1 MAELKNPALA
11 GTVSFDTVIYA
22 SAGSNYG
29 GVPALIQYKIYDTPD
44 PAFVTP
50 RINISPFANLGTAP
64 WPFPNT
70 NVPLNGHI
78 CIPRGRGP
86 FPLMMFAHGNHN
98 PLENST
104 PGYLYLC
111 QLLASH
117 GVIGA
122 TIDVNF
128 LNGGNFGENDARG
141 IVHLEHLKQ
150 FRTWNNTAGH
160 QLHGKV
166 DLNRIAIV
174 GHSRG
179 GEGVG
184 HASFFNRLT
193 SIKPDI
199 LTPVVPLDGSAGLG
213 PYGFNLTVAVA
224 ISPTDRQYQP
234 LTGPTVVPD
243 SYCLIHGSRDGDVST
258 FEGYNTYN
266 RAHAVNAANPTVSD
280 GELKALLWVYGANH
294 NQFNSAWP
302 SETPPATTMPRP
314 DQELVAKVFMGTIAQ
329 AMLLDRSEFLEVL
342 RDHRLAA
349 TWMPVNV
356 DLVSQYQDPE
366 RVFIEHNQESIAAPQ
381 ISLPVQGTVAADA
394 LMTARQM
401 KDLVNAGAPVT
412 TITLRL
418 EWSASGVAAA
428 PETGSG
434 NRAGGALQDAGA
446 ARGSIHRG
454 EKRRQSRSGFHA
466 RSVERLADRVD
477 SRQQSPSA
485 AVSGRGV
492 RRGQD
497 RDADAAPAD
506 TAARGS
512 GRRAARSAIDRA
524 ALQRSGDRRRLCG
537 RRATFQLIV
546 SDEVSDHAVSTP
558 ESRLGGSRRH
568 AADRCGY
575 ADDRAALDRSESAA
589 ARGGVHR
596 QDRARDV
603 AGTDRRWMGALRR

>member
-1 MAELKNPALA
+1 M
-11 GTVSFDTVIYA
+11 
-22 SAGSNYG
+22 
-29 GVPALIQYKIYDTPD
+29 
-44 PAFVTP
+44 
-50 RINISPFANLGTAP
+50 
-64 WPFPNT
+64 
-70 NVPLNGHI
+70 PLNGHI

-86 FPLMMFAHGNHN
+86 FPLMMFAHGNHG

-150 FRTWNNTAGH
+150 FRTWNSTAGH
-160 QLHGKV
+160 RLHGKV

-213 PYGFNLTVAVA
+213 PYGFGLTVAVA

-243 SYCLIHGSRDGDVST
+243 AYCLIHGSRDGDVSS

-266 RAHAVNAANPTVSD
+266 RAHAVNIANPTVSD
-280 GELKALLWVYGANH
+280 GELKTLLWVYGANH
-294 NQFNSAWP
+294 NQFNSIWA
-302 SETPPATTMPRP
+302 SETPPATTMPRA
-314 DQELVAKVFMGTIAQ
+314 DQELVAKVFLGAIAQ
-329 AMLLDRSEFLEVL
+329 AMLLDRSEYLDVL

-356 DLVSQYQDPE
+356 DLVSQFQDPE
-366 RVFIEHNQESIAAPQ
+366 RVFIQHNQEGLLAPQ
-381 ISLPVQGTVAADA
+381 VSLPVQGTAAADA
-394 LMTARQM
+394 LVTARQL

-418 EWSASGVAAA
+418 QWNA
-428 PETGSG
+428 
-434 NRAGGALQDAGA
+434 AGA
-446 ARGSIHRG
+446 RLLLKLNPGTVPAERYRTLSLRVGQSTEANNAANRDQDFTLEVSSGSR
-454 EKRRQSRSGFHA
+454 
-466 RSVERLADRVD
+466 
-477 SRQQSPSA
+477 
-485 AVSGRGV
+485 
-492 RRGQD
+492 
-497 RDADAAPAD
+497 
-506 TAARGS
+506 TAAI
-512 GRRAARSAIDRA
+512 RASSLHRLLYPDVVFGAGKIVMQTLRLPIRQLVDLGVEPSDLRSI
-524 ALQRSGDRRRLCG
+524 ALLFDGPATGVVYVG
-537 RRATFQLIV
+537 RRATVKLIV
-546 SDEVSDHAVSTP
+546 SDEVVIMPSAPPKAISAEVVATQPTAADKPMLASLSSELNRRLPDAAFIVKIKLDKVPEPTGDGWALYVGDTRIPKYGSIPAGSTSRCSTTRFWP
-558 ESRLGGSRRH
+558 NIRESRCASRTTI
-568 AADRCGY
+568 G
-575 ADDRAALDRSESAA
+575 RS
-589 ARGGVHR
+589 
-596 QDRARDV
+596 
-603 AGTDRRWMGALRR
+603 

>member
-11 GTVSFDTVIYA
+11 GDVPFDTVIYA

-29 GVPALIQYKIYDTPD
+29 GVPALAQYTIYDAPD

-64 WPFPNT
+64 WPFLNT

-86 FPLMMFAHGNHN
+86 FPLMMFAHGNHG

-141 IVHLEHLKQ
+141 IVHLEHVKQ
-150 FRTWNNTAGH
+150 FRTWNSTAGH
-160 QLHGKV
+160 RLQGRV

-199 LTPVVPLDGSAGLG
+199 LTPVVALDGSAGLG
-213 PYGFNLTVAVA
+213 PYGFNLTAAVA
-224 ISPTDRQYQP
+224 IAPTDRQYRP

-243 SYCLIHGSRDGDVST
+243 AYCLIHGSRDGDVTT
-258 FEGYNTYN
+258 FPGYNTWN

-302 SETPPATTMPRP
+302 SEIATPMSRS
-314 DQELVAKVFMGTIAQ
+314 DQELVAKVFLGTIAQ
-329 AMLLDRSEFLEVL
+329 AMLLDRSEYLDVL

-356 DLVSQYQDPE
+356 DLVSQFQDPE
-366 RVFIEHNQESIAAPQ
+366 RVFIQHNQEGLGPPQ
-381 ISLPVQGTVAADA
+381 VSLTVQGTVATDA
-394 LMTARQM
+394 LIAARLL

-418 EWSASGVAAA
+418 EWSANGSRLLLKLDPATVPAERYKTLALRVGQSTEAKNAANRDQDFTLEVSSG
-428 PETGSG
+428 
-434 NRAGGALQDAGA
+434 
-446 ARGSIHRG
+446 
-454 EKRRQSRSGFHA
+454 SR
-466 RSVERLADRVD
+466 
-477 SRQQSPSA
+477 
-485 AVSGRGV
+485 
-492 RRGQD
+492 
-497 RDADAAPAD
+497 
-506 TAARGS
+506 TAAIQASSLHRLLYPDVVFGA
-512 GRRAARSAIDRA
+512 GKIVMQTLRLPVQQLVDLGVEPRDLRSIAFVFNGPATGVIYVGD
-524 ALQRSGDRRRLCG
+524 LQLSN
-537 RRATFQLIV
+537 
-546 SDEVSDHAVSTP
+546 
-558 ESRLGGSRRH
+558 
-568 AADRCGY
+568 
-575 ADDRAALDRSESAA
+575 
-589 ARGGVHR
+589 
-596 QDRARDV
+596 
-603 AGTDRRWMGALRR
+603 